1 LRLDGE
7 EFPWSL
13 KFREAERSSRLIHV
27 LMLWQQLANGI
38 AIGSVYALIS
48 LGLTMV
54 YGILRILHVAHA
66 GIYALGAYIGLLS
79 FRLFGGFWL
88 SLLVGMAGAAVAGYI
103 IERFL
108 YTPLLHLPRIAP
120 LIVSIGLFT
129 AMEEAFRIVAGPH
142 TLAYNAH
149 VGLGDLSIGS
159 FRLTETQIL
168 ILAVSLV
175 ILVFLWAFLTR
186 TRTGLAMRA
195 CAQDPETTSSLGV
208 NVNGIIAVNFLLG
221 SAMAG
226 AAGVL
231 VGVYDN
237 QVWPTMGSIPAYK
250 ALAIVVLGG
259 LGNIPGTVLA
269 SIVIGLAETFFIG
282 ILAIPFPRDAVAF
295 IAMILVLMFRPY
307 GLLGKG

>member
-1 LRLDGE
+1 
-7 EFPWSL
+7 
-13 KFREAERSSRLIHV
+13 
-27 LMLWQQLANGI
+27 MLWQQLANGI

-66 GIYALGAYIGLLS
+66 GIYALGAYVGWFS
-79 FRLFGGFWL
+79 FRLIGNFWL
-88 SLLVGMAGAAVAGYI
+88 SLIIGMAGAAVAGYI
-103 IERFL
+103 VERFL

-142 TLAYNAH
+142 TLAYNAR

-159 FRLTETQIL
+159 FHLTETQIL
-168 ILAVSLV
+168 ILLV
-175 ILVFLWAFLTR
+175 TLILIFLWVFLTK

-195 CAQDPETTSSLGV
+195 CSQDSETTSSFGV
-208 NVNGIIAVNFLLG
+208 NVSAIIAVNFLIG

-231 VGVYDN
+231 IGVYDN

-269 SIVIGLAETFFIG
+269 SIVVGLAETFFIG
-282 ILAIPFPRDAVAF
+282 VLAIPFPRDAVAF
-295 IAMILVLMFRPY
+295 VAMILVLMFKPY
-307 GLLGKG
+307 GLLGKA

>member
-1 LRLDGE
+1 
-7 EFPWSL
+7 
-13 KFREAERSSRLIHV
+13 
-27 LMLWQQLANGI
+27 MLWQQLANGI

-54 YGILRILHVAHA
+54 YGILRILHIAHA
-66 GIYALGAYIGLLS
+66 GIYALGAYVGWFS
-79 FRLFGGFWL
+79 FRLIGDFWL
-88 SLLVGMAGAAVAGYI
+88 SLFIGMAGAAIAGYLV
-103 IERFL
+103 ELFL
-108 YTPLLHLPRIAP
+108 YAPLLHLPRIAP
-120 LIVSIGLFT
+120 LIVSIGLFI

-142 TLAYNAH
+142 TLTYNARI
-149 VGLGDLSIGS
+149 GWGDFSIGS
-159 FRLTETQIL
+159 FRLTEIQIL
-168 ILAVSLV
+168 ILLVTFV
-175 ILVFLWAFLTR
+175 ILIFLWVFLTK

-195 CAQDPETTSSLGV
+195 CAQDAETTSSFGV
-208 NVNGIIAVNFLLG
+208 NVSAIIAVNFLIG

-231 VGVYDN
+231 IGVYDN

-269 SIVIGLAETFFIG
+269 SIIVGLAETFFIG

-307 GLLGKG
+307 GLLGKA

>member
-1 LRLDGE
+1 M
-7 EFPWSL
+7 
-13 KFREAERSSRLIHV
+13 LI
-27 LMLWQQLANGI
+27 QQLANGI
-38 AIGSVYALIS
+38 AMGSVYALIS

-66 GIYALGAYIGLLS
+66 GVYTLGAYIGLFS
-79 FRLFGGFWL
+79 FRLVGDFWVSML
-88 SLLVGMAGAAVAGYI
+88 IGMAGSAIAGYL

-108 YTPLLHLPRIAP
+108 YSPLLHLPRIAP
-120 LIVSIGLFT
+120 LIVSIGLFI
-129 AMEEAFRIVAGPH
+129 AMEEAFRIIAGPH
-142 TLAYNAH
+142 TLTYNARI
-149 VGLGDLSIGS
+149 GIGDLSIGS

-168 ILAVSLV
+168 ILLV
-175 ILVFLWAFLTR
+175 TFSALIFLWVFLTK

-195 CAQDPETTSSLGV
+195 CAQDAETASSFGV
-208 NVNGIIAVNFLLG
+208 NVKAIIAVNFLFG

-231 VGVYDN
+231 IGVYDN
-237 QVWPTMGSIPAYK
+237 QVWPTMGAIPAYK

-269 SIVIGLAETFFIG
+269 AIGVGLAETFFIG

-295 IAMILVLMFRPY
+295 IAMILVLMFKPY
-307 GLLGKG
+307 GLLGKA

>member
-1 LRLDGE
+1 
-7 EFPWSL
+7 
-13 KFREAERSSRLIHV
+13 
-27 LMLWQQLANGI
+27 MLWQQLANGI
-38 AIGSVYALIS
+38 AVGSVYALIS

-66 GIYALGAYIGLLS
+66 GIYTLGAYVGLLA
-79 FRLFGGFWL
+79 FRFIGDFWL
-88 SLLVGMAGAAVAGYI
+88 SLVVGMAGAAAAGYLV
-103 IERFL
+103 ERFL

-129 AMEEAFRIVAGPH
+129 AMEEGFRIVAGPH
-142 TLAYNAH
+142 TLTYNATI
-149 VGLGDLSIGS
+149 GLGSISFGS
-159 FRLTETQIL
+159 FQLTETQIL
-168 ILAVSLV
+168 ILLV
-175 ILVFLWAFLTR
+175 TFAILIFLWAFLTR
-186 TRTGLAMRA
+186 TRMGLAMRA
-195 CAQDPETTSSLGV
+195 CAMDAETTSSFGA
-208 NVNGIIAVNFLLG
+208 NVSAIIAINFLIG

-231 VGVYDN
+231 IGVYDN

-269 SIVIGLAETFFIG
+269 SFIVGLAETFFIG

-295 IAMILVLMFRPY
+295 IAMILVLMFKPY
-307 GLLGKG
+307 GLLGKA

>member
-1 LRLDGE
+1 
-7 EFPWSL
+7 
-13 KFREAERSSRLIHV
+13 
-27 LMLWQQLANGI
+27 MLWQQLANGI
-38 AIGSVYALIS
+38 AVGSVYALIS

-66 GIYALGAYIGLLS
+66 GIYTLGAYIGWLG
-79 FRLFGGFWL
+79 FRIIGNFWP
-88 SLLVGMAGAAVAGYI
+88 SLLVGMIGAAAAGYMV
-103 IERFL
+103 ERFL

-142 TLAYNAH
+142 TLTYGARA
-149 VGLGDLSIGS
+149 GLGDLTIGG
-159 FRLTETQIL
+159 FHLTETQIL
-168 ILAVSLV
+168 ILLVTLV
-175 ILVFLWAFLTR
+175 ILIFLWAFLTR
-186 TRTGLAMRA
+186 TRIGLAMRA
-195 CAQDPETTSSLGV
+195 CSQDAETTSSFGV
-208 NVNGIIAVNFLLG
+208 NVHAVVAVNFLLG

-231 VGVYDN
+231 IGVYDN

-269 SIVIGLAETFFIG
+269 AIIVGLAETFFIG
-282 ILAIPFPRDAVAF
+282 VLAIPFPRDAVAF
-295 IAMILVLMFRPY
+295 IGMILVLMFKPY

>member
-1 LRLDGE
+1 M
-7 EFPWSL
+7 F
-13 KFREAERSSRLIHV
+13 
-27 LMLWQQLANGI
+27 WQQLANGI

-66 GIYALGAYIGLLS
+66 GIYALGAYIGWFF
-79 FRLFGGFWL
+79 FRLIGEFWL
-88 SLLVGMAGAAVAGYI
+88 SLLIGMAGSALAGYLV
-103 IERFL
+103 ERIL

-142 TLAYNAH
+142 TLTYNAKI
-149 VGLGDLSIGS
+149 GLGNLSIGS
-159 FRLTETQIL
+159 FQFTETQLLIVIVTFLIL
-168 ILAVSLV
+168 I
-175 ILVFLWAFLTR
+175 ILWAILSR
-186 TRTGLAMRA
+186 TRIGLAMRA
-195 CAQDPETTSSLGV
+195 CAMDAETASSFGV
-208 NVNGIIAVNFLLG
+208 NVKAIVAINFIIG

-231 VGVYDN
+231 IGVYDN

-269 SIVIGLAETFFIG
+269 SLVIGLLETFFIG

-295 IAMILVLMFRPY
+295 VAMILVLMFRPY
-307 GLLGKG
+307 GLLGKA

>member
-1 LRLDGE
+1 
-7 EFPWSL
+7 
-13 KFREAERSSRLIHV
+13 
-27 LMLWQQLANGI
+27 GI

-54 YGILRILHVAHA
+54 YGILRILHIAHA
-66 GIYALGAYIGLLS
+66 GVYTLGTYVGLLA
-79 FRLFGGFWL
+79 FRMVGDFWL
-88 SLLVGMAGAAVAGYI
+88 SLFIGMAGSAVAGYL

-108 YTPLLHLPRIAP
+108 YAPLLHLPRIAP
-120 LIVSIGLFT
+120 LIVSIGLFI
-129 AMEEAFRIVAGPH
+129 ALEEAFRIVAGPH
-142 TLAYNAH
+142 TLTYNARI
-149 VGLGDLSIGS
+149 GLGDLSIGS
-159 FRLTETQIL
+159 FKLTETQIL
-168 ILAVSLV
+168 ILLVTFV
-175 ILVFLWAFLTR
+175 ILMVLWAILTK

-195 CAQDPETTSSLGV
+195 CAQDAETASSFGA
-208 NVNGIIAVNFLLG
+208 NVNAIIAVNFLIG

-231 VGVYDN
+231 IGVYDN

-269 SIVIGLAETFFIG
+269 SFIVGLSETFFIG
-282 ILAIPFPRDAVAF
+282 VMAIPFPRDAVAF
-295 IAMILVLMFRPY
+295 IAMIFVLMFKPY

>member
-1 LRLDGE
+1 MHLFFE
-7 EFPWSL
+7 
-13 KFREAERSSRLIHV
+13 
-27 LMLWQQLANGI
+27 QLLNGI
-38 AIGSVYALIS
+38 ATGSIYALVT
-48 LGLTMV
+48 LGLALV

-66 GIYALGAYIGLLS
+66 GIYALGAYVGLLC
-79 FRLFGGFWL
+79 FRLLPDFWV
-88 SLLVGMAGAAVAGYI
+88 SLFCGMAGAAAAGYLVQ
-103 IERFL
+103 RLL
-108 YTPLLHLPRIAP
+108 YLPLLHLPRIAP

-129 AMEEAFRIVAGPH
+129 AMEEGFRLVAGPH
-142 TLAYNAH
+142 TLTFNARI
-149 VGLGDLSIGS
+149 GLGDLSIGR

-168 ILAVSLV
+168 ILIVTFL
-175 ILVFLWAFLTR
+175 ILGILWAFLGK

-195 CAQDPETTSSLGV
+195 CAQDAETTSAFGV
-208 NVNGIIAVNFLLG
+208 NVKGIIAVNFLLG

-237 QVWPTMGSIPAYK
+237 QVWPTMGTVPAYK

-269 SIVIGLAETFFIG
+269 AIGVGLAETFFIG

>member
-1 LRLDGE
+1 M
-7 EFPWSL
+7 
-13 KFREAERSSRLIHV
+13 I
-27 LMLWQQLANGI
+27 WQQLANGI

-66 GIYALGAYIGLLS
+66 GIYALGAYVGLFS
-79 FRLFGGFWL
+79 FRLIGDFWL
-88 SLLVGMAGAAVAGYI
+88 SLFFGMAGAAVSGYLV
-103 IERFL
+103 ERFL

-129 AMEEAFRIVAGPH
+129 AMEEAFRIAAGPH
-142 TLAYNAH
+142 TLTYNA
-149 VGLGDLSIGS
+149 VVKIGDLSIGS
-159 FRLTETQIL
+159 FHLTETQTL
-168 ILAVSLV
+168 ILFVTLV
-175 ILVFLWAFLTR
+175 ILFFLWAFLTK

-208 NVNGIIAVNFLLG
+208 NVKAIIAVNFLLG

-231 VGVYDN
+231 IGIYDN

-269 SIVIGLAETFFIG
+269 SILIGLAETFFIG

-295 IAMILVLMFRPY
+295 IAMIFVLMFKPY
-307 GLLGKG
+307 GLLGKA

>member
-1 LRLDGE
+1 
-7 EFPWSL
+7 
-13 KFREAERSSRLIHV
+13 
-27 LMLWQQLANGI
+27 MLWQQLANGI

-66 GIYALGAYIGLLS
+66 GIYALGAYVGWFS
-79 FRLFGGFWL
+79 FRLIGEFWL
-88 SLLVGMAGAAVAGYI
+88 SLFIGMAGSAIAGYLV
-103 IERFL
+103 ERFL

-120 LIVSIGLFT
+120 LIVSIGLFISL
-129 AMEEAFRIVAGPH
+129 EEAFRIVAGPH
-142 TLAYNAH
+142 TLTYNAT

-168 ILAVSLV
+168 ILLV
-175 ILVFLWAFLTR
+175 TLVLLIGLWILLTR

-195 CAQDPETTSSLGV
+195 CAQDAETTSSFGV
-208 NVNGIIAVNFLLG
+208 NVGAVIAINFLIG

-231 VGVYDN
+231 IGVYDN

-269 SIVIGLAETFFIG
+269 SIIVGLAETFFIG
-282 ILAIPFPRDAVAF
+282 LLTIPFPRDAVAF
-295 IAMILVLMFRPY
+295 IAMILVLMFKPY
-307 GLLGKG
+307 GLLGKA

>member
-1 LRLDGE
+1 
-7 EFPWSL
+7 
-13 KFREAERSSRLIHV
+13 
-27 LMLWQQLANGI
+27 MLWQQLANGI
-38 AIGSVYALIS
+38 AVGSVYALIS

-66 GIYALGAYIGLLS
+66 GIYTLGAYVGLLA
-79 FRLFGGFWL
+79 FRFIGDFWL
-88 SLLVGMAGAAVAGYI
+88 SLLVGMGGAAAAGYLV
-103 IERFL
+103 ERFL

-129 AMEEAFRIVAGPH
+129 AMEEGFRIVAGPH
-142 TLAYNAH
+142 TLTYNASI
-149 VGLGDLSIGS
+149 GLGSISLGS

-168 ILAVSLV
+168 ILLV
-175 ILVFLWAFLTR
+175 TFGILIFLWAFLTK
-186 TRTGLAMRA
+186 TRMGLAMRA
-195 CAQDPETTSSLGV
+195 CAMDAETTSSFGA
-208 NVNGIIAVNFLLG
+208 NVSAIIAINFLLG

-231 VGVYDN
+231 IGVYDN

-269 SIVIGLAETFFIG
+269 SFIVGLAETFFIG

-295 IAMILVLMFRPY
+295 IAMILVLMFKPY
-307 GLLGKG
+307 GLLGKA

>member
-1 LRLDGE
+1 M
-7 EFPWSL
+7 
-13 KFREAERSSRLIHV
+13 V
-27 LMLWQQLANGI
+27 WQQFANGI

-66 GIYALGAYIGLLS
+66 GIYALGAYVGLLC
-79 FRLFGGFWL
+79 FRLLPDFWV
-88 SLLVGMAGAAVAGYI
+88 SLFCGMAGAAAAGYLVQ
-103 IERFL
+103 RLL
-108 YTPLLHLPRIAP
+108 YLPLLHLPRIAP

-129 AMEEAFRIVAGPH
+129 AMEEGFRLVAGPH
-142 TLAYNAH
+142 TLTFNARI
-149 VGLGDLSIGS
+149 GLGDLSIGR

-168 ILAVSLV
+168 ILIVTFL
-175 ILVFLWAFLTR
+175 ILGILWAFLAK

-195 CAQDPETTSSLGV
+195 CAQDAETTSAFGV
-208 NVNGIIAVNFLLG
+208 NVKGIIAVNFLLG

-237 QVWPTMGSIPAYK
+237 QVWPTMGTVPAYK

-269 SIVIGLAETFFIG
+269 AIGVGLAETFFIG

>member
-1 LRLDGE
+1 
-7 EFPWSL
+7 
-13 KFREAERSSRLIHV
+13 
-27 LMLWQQLANGI
+27 MLWQQLANGI
-38 AIGSVYALIS
+38 AVGSVYALIS

-66 GIYALGAYIGLLS
+66 GIYTLGAYVGLLA
-79 FRLFGGFWL
+79 FRYVGDFWL
-88 SLLVGMAGAAVAGYI
+88 SLLVGMAGAAVAGYLV
-103 IERFL
+103 ERLL

-129 AMEEAFRIVAGPH
+129 AMEEGFRIVAGPH
-142 TLAYNAH
+142 TLTYNAAI
-149 VGLGDLSIGS
+149 GLGSFSLGA
-159 FRLTETQIL
+159 FRLTETQVLILLVTFGIL
-168 ILAVSLV
+168 I
-175 ILVFLWAFLTR
+175 FLWAFLTK
-186 TRTGLAMRA
+186 TRMGLAMRA
-195 CAQDPETTSSLGV
+195 CAMDAETTSSFGA
-208 NVNGIIAVNFLLG
+208 NVSAIIALNFLIG

-231 VGVYDN
+231 IGVYDN

-269 SIVIGLAETFFIG
+269 SFIVGLAETFFIG

-295 IAMILVLMFRPY
+295 IAMILVLMFKPY
-307 GLLGKG
+307 GLLGKA

>member
-1 LRLDGE
+1 LLIADRRLLIA
-7 EFPWSL
+7 EF
-13 KFREAERSSRLIHV
+13 
-27 LMLWQQLANGI
+27 MLWQQLANGI
-38 AIGSVYALIS
+38 AVGSVYGLIS

-66 GIYALGAYIGLLS
+66 GIYALGAYVGLLS
-79 FRLFGGFWL
+79 FRLIGDFWL
-88 SLLVGMAGAAVAGYI
+88 SLFTGMAGAAVAGYLV
-103 IERFL
+103 ERFL

-120 LIVSIGLFT
+120 LIASIGLFT

-142 TLAYNAH
+142 TLTYNAH
-149 VGLGDLSIGS
+149 IGLGDLSVGS

-168 ILAVSLV
+168 ILLV
-175 ILVFLWAFLTR
+175 TLAILIFLWAFLTK

-195 CAQDPETTSSLGV
+195 CAQDAETTSSFGA
-208 NVNGIIAVNFLLG
+208 NVSAIIAVNFLVG

-231 VGVYDN
+231 IGVYDN

-269 SIVIGLAETFFIG
+269 SIVVGLAETFFIG
-282 ILAIPFPRDAVAF
+282 VLAIPFPRDAVAF
-295 IAMILVLMFRPY
+295 LAMILVLMLKPH
-307 GLLGKG
+307 GLLGKA